1 MRKSNRYFLYTA
13 ILLFLSLILMR
24 DIAEVAIPGP
34 IVAGFAA
41 LFAIMLKKRDLY
53 SFTYFLLPLSVGIPG
68 YTFLLLGITLLVRQ
82 RGGNVK
88 QFIPF
93 VILAFLEIFN
103 VAGYDFQYDITGVI
117 SFLSFLFLFFLLL
130 FSNDKSIDR
139 RQSLLCYSF
148 GAAFALIIAYLRII
162 IDSGFAELVA
172 GDLRSGAGM
181 GNYDNEQMMNHLM
194 MNANCIAYYAIT
206 LISIAFVFL
215 NRNICNKWLSVLFI
229 LIGAASGL
237 LSFSRTWVLLFIVVI
252 LWYVYCNNHN
262 LKSILALI
270 FTCGVLFAVGM
281 YSGVLDGIIEVF
293 EFRMENDNIQSA
305 GGRLPLF
312 KAYNEF
318 MKSDF
323 WYILFGTGA
332 TYYKQVCHIW
342 NSVHNGTQ
350 QIFVSF
356 GIVGLLTYLIT
367 VIAFVKNY
375 VKFKVKDN
383 LILFTP
389 FLACF
394 IFVQSIQFLN
404 PYPLMLPFVAAA
416 CMIRLNEN
424 RISA

>member
-1 MRKSNRYFLYTA
+1 
-13 ILLFLSLILMR
+13 MR

-34 IVAGFAA
+34 IIAGIAA
-41 LFAIMLKKRDLY
+41 LLTIMLKKRDLY

-68 YTFLLLGITLLVRQ
+68 YTFLLLGIILLVRQ

-93 VILAFLEIFN
+93 GILAFLEIFN
-103 VAGYDFQYDITGVI
+103 VVGYDFQYDITGVI
-117 SFLSFLFLFFLLL
+117 SFLSFLLLFFLLI
-130 FSNDKSIDR
+130 FSDDKIIDR

-148 GAAFALIIAYLRII
+148 GAAFALIVVYLRII
-162 IDSGFAELVA
+162 IDSGFAALIA
-172 GDLRSGAGM
+172 GDLRSGVGM

-206 LISIAFVFL
+206 LTSIAFVFL
-215 NRNICNKWLSVLFI
+215 SKNICNKWLSVLFI
-229 LIGAASGL
+229 LVGVASGL
-237 LSFSRTWVLLFIVVI
+237 LSFSRTWILLLVVVI
-252 LWYVYCNNHN
+252 LWYVYSNNHN
-262 LKSILALI
+262 FKSILALT
-270 FTCGVLFAVGM
+270 FMGVILFVVGL
-281 YSGVLDGIIEVF
+281 YSGILDGIIKVF
-293 EFRMENDNIQSA
+293 EFRMENDSVQSA

-312 KAYNEF
+312 KAYNDF
-318 MKSDF
+318 ILSDF
-323 WYILFGTGA
+323 LHTLLGTGA